1 MALEADVSGVR
12 VAELVATLSYA
23 ADLGLGHPME
33 HCMRQTVIALRLA
46 DLVDAPE
53 PDREATYYLGLLMNS
68 YCHADAAEQAKWF
81 GDDLTLKSDG
91 IETLGMST
99 PQVIAFLLRRIGSHG
114 TPLDR
119 ARRLA
124 AFPLCGARQMSSFV
138 TTHSTLGAQFAE
150 QMGLDD
156 AVREAISQAYEQWDG
171 KGEPRHL
178 RGEDISL
185 PARLV
190 HLASPVEVFSRR
202 HGTQAA
208 AEMARKNR
216 GRQFDPAVVDAF
228 CGHATDVLDGL
239 DDAAGW
245 DAIIAAAPSLSR
257 RVSGAELDAVLEA
270 MGDLVDLKSPYLA
283 GHSRGVANLAAEAG
297 RRSGLGDDD

>member
-23 ADLGLGHPME
+23 ADLGLGHPVE

-53 PDREATYYLGLLMNS
+53 PDREATYYLGLRMNS

-99 PQVIAFLLRRIGSHG
+99 PQVIAFLLRRVGSHG

-124 AFPLCGARQMSSFV
+124 AFPLYGARQMSSFV
-138 TTHSTLGAQFAE
+138 TTHSALGPSSPNRWAWTTP
-150 QMGLDD
+150 
-156 AVREAISQAYEQWDG
+156 Y
-171 KGEPRHL
+171 
-178 RGEDISL
+178 
-185 PARLV
+185 ARRS
-190 HLASPVEVFSRR
+190 HRPTSS
-202 HGTQAA
+202 GT
-208 AEMARKNR
+208 AR
-216 GRQFDPAVVDAF
+216 A
-228 CGHATDVLDGL
+228 
-239 DDAAGW
+239 
-245 DAIIAAAPSLSR
+245 
-257 RVSGAELDAVLEA
+257 
-270 MGDLVDLKSPYLA
+270 
-283 GHSRGVANLAAEAG
+283 SRGTCAG
-297 RRSGLGDDD
+297 RTSACRPGWSTWPVPSRCSADGTVPRPQRRWRERTAGASSTRP